1 MQLFPLR
8 QWQVDV
14 SGQDFACGSGDFSK
28 FPSLMINLT
37 LSRRKYSVPLLIW
50 PCLNIRTCNL
60 EMLVAP
66 FHRCLTS
73 VGVCVIFLAVN
84 LLALSGIARA
94 SSWHNEYPE
103 RLIAVSKFS
112 IDLNAFIWLSQSLP
126 VAVPMVNRLFLLQ
139 YSHSPNRSG

>member
-1 MQLFPLR
+1 M
-8 QWQVDV
+8 
-14 SGQDFACGSGDFSK
+14 SGQDFVCGSGDFSK

-37 LSRRKYSVPLLIW
+37 MSRREYFVPLLIW
-50 PCLNIRTCNL
+50 SCLNIRTCNL
-60 EMLVAP
+60 EMLVVP

-103 RLIAVSKFS
+103 RLIDVSKFQLIS
-112 IDLNAFIWLSQSLP
+112 MHSFDYHRAYQLLYPWLTVYFFFNIAILPIGQTRSQIQ
-126 VAVPMVNRLFLLQ
+126 FLE
-139 YSHSPNRSG
+139 